1 LSHISGKVGTSRD
14 VGVDGIGRGLALL
27 LRDNGLLFE
36 KRSEEFVG
44 VLKRAERQ
52 YSSRIDLV
60 QDGDFSV
67 EIGVRRQRILFKV
80 RNLRLDILGVPTD

>member
-36 KRSEEFVG
+36 KRREE
-44 VLKRAERQ
+44 
-52 YSSRIDLV
+52 LV
-60 QDGDFSV
+60 
-67 EIGVRRQRILFKV
+67 
-80 RNLRLDILGVPTD
+80 